1 MIKEKD
7 LQELRPQVQCK
18 KGTDI
23 TLHGIQRTLQNL
35 MEERGIVAAFYTEQ
49 VKCGGLLGTTDNC
62 LVLYHPEHQNDY
74 FSIAI
79 RVRQEKNSVALVFNS
94 FGTSKL
100 LKAELVRKQI
110 LSTAKVGLD
119 RAADIHKDYNILND
133 AASGAAY
140 VGAAFVGIRHLVKG
154 NSDKEKMEHEQQW
167 YSAICQLFDEIT
179 F

>member
-18 KGTDI
+18 NGKDI
-23 TLHGIQRTLQNL
+23 TLQSVQRTLQNL
-35 MEERGIVAAFYTEQ
+35 MEEHGIVAAFYTEQ

-79 RVRQEKNSVALVFNS
+79 RVKQEKFSATLVVNC
-94 FGTSKL
+94 FGVSKL
-100 LKAELVRKQI
+100 MNAEVVRKQFNI
-110 LSTAKVGLD
+110 AAKEGINYRGYNPLQNAAAGASLIAVGV
-119 RAADIHKDYNILND
+119 AGIH
-133 AASGAAY
+133 
-140 VGAAFVGIRHLVKG
+140 HLA
-154 NSDKEKMEHEQQW
+154 NKEKFEEEQRW
-167 YSAICQLFDEIT
+167 YSVICSLFDEAT